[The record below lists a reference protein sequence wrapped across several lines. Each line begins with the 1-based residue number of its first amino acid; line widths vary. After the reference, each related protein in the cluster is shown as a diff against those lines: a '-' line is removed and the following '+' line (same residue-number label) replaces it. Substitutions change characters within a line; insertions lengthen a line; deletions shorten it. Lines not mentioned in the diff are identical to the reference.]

1 MSVWV
6 KKSLIKKIYKKRPID
21 SHKGNFGN
29 LLIIGGS
36 KIYSGSPALIALAAI
51 NSGSDLTMIM
61 APERAANIAA
71 TFGPDLI
78 TYPLKGDYFSE
89 KHVNDVKRVIEKY
102 DAVTIGNGMC
112 RASKT
117 LSAIKST
124 IKFLKSKHMPVVI
137 DADAIHAVAKSKIL
151 DDSFVLTPHA
161 LEFKAL
167 TGKKP
172 PQEIDKREKA
182 VEKAAKKLGCIIL
195 LKGHIDIISDGERT
209 MLNKTGS
216 PYLTKGGT
224 GDVLTGICGAL
235 LARGVKHFYAAC
247 AAAYI
252 SGKAGQIAAK
262 KYKESLMAVNVIEK
276 IHEVIK

>member
-1 MSVWV
+1 MNLVQ
-6 KKSLIKKIYKKRPID
+6 KSLIKKIYKKRPVD

-29 LLIIGGS
+29 LLVIGGS
-36 KIYSGSPALIALAAI
+36 RIYSGSPALVAMAAI

-71 TFGPDLI
+71 TFGPDII
-78 TYPLKGDYFSE
+78 TYPLKGNYFSE
-89 KHVNDVKRVIEKY
+89 RHVNDVKRVIEKY

-112 RASKT
+112 RESKI
-117 LSAIKST
+117 LSAINST
-124 IKFLKSKHMPVVI
+124 IKFLKSKDIPCVV
-137 DADAIHAVAKSKIL
+137 DADAIHAVSKNKIL
-151 DDSFVLTPHA
+151 NDNFVLTPHA
-161 LEFKAL
+161 IEFKAL

-172 PQEIDKREKA
+172 PQEIEERIKA
-182 VEKAAKKLGCIIL
+182 VEKAAKKYNCIIL

-252 SGKAGQIAAK
+252 NGKAGQMAAK
-262 KYKESLMAVNVIEK
+262 KYKESLMAINVIENIRK
-276 IHEVIK
+276 VIK